1 MQDIHI
7 GYDEEGDILYIA
19 FRTNRQAST
28 LSLHDNILLR
38 YDPQTAEAVGLTI
51 IGFSELLNLERQG
64 QQLLLRDLT
73 ELPRDLAQL
82 IRKLLNQ
89 PPVSFYLQ
97 INEGSHRLTT
107 RLGRE
112 FSLAENSD

>member
-1 MQDIHI
+1 
-7 GYDEEGDILYIA
+7 LYIA

-28 LSLHDNILLR
+28 LSLRDNILLR

-64 QQLLLRDLT
+64 QQLLLRDLA
-73 ELPRDLAQL
+73 ELPQGLAQL
-82 IRKLLNQ
+82 VKELLSQ

-97 INEGSHRLTT
+97 IGQDGRNLTT

-112 FSLAENSD
+112 FSLADLLLAA